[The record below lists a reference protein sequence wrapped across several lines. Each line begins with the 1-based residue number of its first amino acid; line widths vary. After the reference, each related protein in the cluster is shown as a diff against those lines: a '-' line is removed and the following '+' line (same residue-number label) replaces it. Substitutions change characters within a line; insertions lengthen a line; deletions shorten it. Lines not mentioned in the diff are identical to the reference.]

1 VFLGVFLFSA
11 CQAVLSETVGAG
23 GKFVLPLSSSI
34 RSLSLQAMA
43 GKWYEAA
50 SSRQVRKIFQKD
62 CQCLSSTFTMIQ
74 NDKLHIMNECLNKTT
89 NHIVVVNGTLHQVMA
104 ESFPGAFCMEFESES
119 KTGASVLDAQS
130 EAKKEA
136 TKLKE
141 GGVKDA
147 KEGIK
152 LKDEKKEAGV
162 KDAKEGGK
170 DIKEGGVKTGDKKQ
184 SKEREETS
192 SKKEEL
198 ARVVKEKNINFLVLK
213 NVDNKA
219 LLISGPTSELIW
231 ALSRTPTLDDSILS
245 KFNDKA
251 KRLGFEP
258 LVKEESC
265 PEKAGTAHH

>member
-1 VFLGVFLFSA
+1 MTKAVLVFLGVFLLSA

-162 KDAKEGGK
+162 KDAKEGG
-170 DIKEGGVKTGDKKQ
+170 VKTSDKKQ

-231 ALSRTPTLDDSILS
+231 VLSRTPTLDDSILS

-265 PEKAGTAHH
+265 PEKATAHH